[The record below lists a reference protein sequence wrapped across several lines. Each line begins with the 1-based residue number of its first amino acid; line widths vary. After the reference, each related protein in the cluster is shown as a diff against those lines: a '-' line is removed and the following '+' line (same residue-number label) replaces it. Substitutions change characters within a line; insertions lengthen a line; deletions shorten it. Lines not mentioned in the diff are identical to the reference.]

1 MCLIVFAWK
10 IIPCTPLIVA
20 SNRDEFYDRPATAAD
35 WWKDSPHV
43 FGGKD
48 LQSGGTWMGMTTS
61 DNAVPQT
68 VKFSAITNIR
78 APSQFRKDAPSRGAL
93 VANYL
98 TNQLSAKNYIDSIK
112 DQADRYNGFNLL
124 IGDQNDLI
132 WFSNNTP
139 DDERNGQPLA
149 PGIYGIS
156 NASLDTP
163 WPKVVKTKAEFASL
177 ICQRAPQDAYFEML
191 SNTTQAPDCRLPD
204 TGVSFEMERLLS
216 AACIESP
223 TYGTRVSSLVK
234 IHVDYPPEFQ
244 EKLLR

>member
-10 IIPCTPLIVA
+10 IVPCTPLIVA
-20 SNRDEFYDRPATAAD
+20 SNRDEFYDRPAIAAD

-48 LQSGGTWMGMTTS
+48 LQSGGTWMGVTTS

-68 VKFSAITNIR
+68 IKFSAITNIR

-98 TNQLSAKNYIDSIK
+98 TNQLSAKDYIDSIK
-112 DQADRYNGFNLL
+112 DQAERYNGFNLL

-132 WFSNNTP
+132 WFSNNTQ

-204 TGVSFEMERLLS
+204 TGVSFEMERVLS

-234 IHVDYPPEFQ
+234 IHLDYPTEFQ
-244 EKLLR
+244 EKFLR

>member
-20 SNRDEFYDRPATAAD
+20 SNRDEFYDRPAVPAN
-35 WWKDSPHV
+35 WWLDSPHV

-48 LQSGGTWMGMTTS
+48 LRSGGTWMGMTTS
-61 DNAVPQT
+61 NETVPKT
-68 VKFSAITNIR
+68 IKFSAITNIR
-78 APSQFRKDAPSRGAL
+78 APSETRQDAPSRGPL

-98 TNQLSAKNYIDSIK
+98 RNQLSAKEYIELIK
-112 DQADRYNGFNLL
+112 DQAKTYNGFN
-124 IGDQNDLI
+124 IIVSDQNDLI
-132 WFSNNTP
+132 WFSNSTTN
-139 DDERNGQPLA
+139 DERNGQPLE

-177 ICQRAPQDAYFEML
+177 ICQRAPQDAFFEML

-234 IHVDYPPEFQ
+234 IHANSPPEFQ
-244 EKLLR
+244 EKFLR